1 MATALEY
8 LQVISKTRTPENKP
22 EKTMRKLLVCLLVA
36 GALRIA
42 SANTITLD
50 PVLSDPVF
58 QQITNRPCVIGENSC
73 HNVGFAGSVLL
84 PANVSSYDTF
94 SLIYMVSDLRTAI
107 GDTFLVGVD
116 INQNN
121 TVQTVSLF
129 TMLIE
134 GVVQDSYSPDSPTP
148 VPPAPGGNPGNGYA
162 DYLLGNFSS
171 LAGLPETATVQFHV
185 IMPVV
190 NAGREQFFLIAAA
203 VQAPEPVTM
212 SMLGIG
218 LTALA
223 LARRRLRK

>member
-1 MATALEY
+1 
-8 LQVISKTRTPENKP
+8 
-22 EKTMRKLLVCLLVA
+22 MRRLLAWVLVA
-36 GALRIA
+36 GALRTA
-42 SANTITLD
+42 SANIITLD

-73 HNVGFAGSVLL
+73 HNVGFAGPVLL
-84 PANVSSYDTF
+84 PANASSYDTF
-94 SLIYMVSDLRTAI
+94 SLIYTVSDIRTVI

-121 TVQTVSLF
+121 DVQTLSLF
-129 TMLIE
+129 TMLVG
-134 GVVQDSYSPDSPTP
+134 GVVQDSYSPDTPTP
-148 VPPAPGGNPGNGYA
+148 VPTAPGGNPGNGYA

-190 NAGREQFFLIAAA
+190 NAGREQFFLIPAAA
-203 VQAPEPVTM
+203 EVPEPVTM

-218 LTALA
+218 LMALA
-223 LARRRLRK
+223 LARRRHGK

>member
-1 MATALEY
+1 
-8 LQVISKTRTPENKP
+8 
-22 EKTMRKLLVCLLVA
+22 MRRLLAWVLVA
-36 GALRIA
+36 GAARIA
-42 SANTITLD
+42 SANTIILD

-73 HNVGFAGSVLL
+73 HNVGFAGPALL
-84 PANVSSYDTF
+84 PANVSSYDMF
-94 SLIYMVSDLRTAI
+94 SLIYTVSDIKTAI

-121 TVQTVSLF
+121 NVQTLSLF
-129 TMLIE
+129 TMLV
-134 GVVQDSYSPDSPTP
+134 GGAVLDTYNPDTPTP

-190 NAGREQFFLIAAA
+190 NAGREQFFLIPAAA
-203 VQAPEPVTM
+203 EVPEPVTM

-218 LTALA
+218 LMALA
-223 LARRRLRK
+223 LARRRHGK

>member
-1 MATALEY
+1 MW
-8 LQVISKTRTPENKP
+8 
-22 EKTMRKLLVCLLVA
+22 KLLVCLLVA

-42 SANTITLD
+42 SANTITLN
-50 PVLSDPVF
+50 PLLSDSVL
-58 QQITNRPCVIGENSC
+58 QQLTNRPCVIGENSC
-73 HNVGFAGSVLL
+73 QNVGFAGPALL

-94 SLIYMVSDLRTAI
+94 SLIYTVGDIRTAI

-121 TVQTVSLF
+121 NVQTLSLF
-129 TMLIE
+129 TMLIG

-171 LAGLPETATVQFHV
+171 LAGLPGTATIQFHV

-190 NAGREQFFLIAAA
+190 NAGREQFFLIPT
-203 VQAPEPVTM
+203 VDQVPEPVTM

-218 LTALA
+218 LIALA
-223 LARRRLRK
+223 LARRRLGK